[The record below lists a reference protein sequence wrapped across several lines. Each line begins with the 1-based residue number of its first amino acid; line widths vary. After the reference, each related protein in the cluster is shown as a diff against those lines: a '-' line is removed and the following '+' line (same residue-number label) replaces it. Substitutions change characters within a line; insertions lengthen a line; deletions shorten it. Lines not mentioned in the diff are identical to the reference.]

1 MLIFAPLSPN
11 FSAGVES
18 RHSRVCE
25 QQYAQAIRAP
35 QVLQRHAR
43 SYTVTIA
50 LSRRLAAARS
60 PWISLRL
67 SSIVFVETPADLRGI
82 TK

>member
-1 MLIFAPLSPN
+1 VMAYKLPKLSHRNNWMTLRCRFRHVLIFSPLSPN

-25 QQYAQAIRAP
+25 QEYAQAIRAP

-43 SYTVTIA
+43 S
-50 LSRRLAAARS
+50 
-60 PWISLRL
+60 
-67 SSIVFVETPADLRGI
+67 
-82 TK
+82 